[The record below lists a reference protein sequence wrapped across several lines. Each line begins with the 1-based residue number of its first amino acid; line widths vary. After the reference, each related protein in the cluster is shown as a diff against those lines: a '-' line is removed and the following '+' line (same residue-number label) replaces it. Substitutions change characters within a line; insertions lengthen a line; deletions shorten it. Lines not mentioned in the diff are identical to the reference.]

1 MYETWLNNLYNVGYI
16 LSFVSGTVNVK
27 IHWVPFVAYV
37 MTDILSK
44 QWAPQIT
51 AIVGILKKV
60 HLYKF

>member
-1 MYETWLNNLYNVGYI
+1 MYETSLNNFDFIRYI

-27 IHWVPFVAYV
+27 IHWVPFVVYV

-44 QWAPQIT
+44 LWAPQIT